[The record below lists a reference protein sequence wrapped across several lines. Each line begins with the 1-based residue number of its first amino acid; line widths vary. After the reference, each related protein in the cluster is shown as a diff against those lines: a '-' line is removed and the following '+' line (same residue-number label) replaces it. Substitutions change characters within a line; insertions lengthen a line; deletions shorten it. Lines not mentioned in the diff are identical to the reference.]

1 MSDSCNTMACCPP
14 ALCPWDFPGK
24 NTGVVYHSLLQ
35 GIFLT
40 QGLNLGLLHCRQILY
55 QLSLTCQEG
64 SISVCALSHFSHI
77 QLFMK
82 YACSPPG
89 SSAHG
94 ILQARLLEWVPCPP
108 PGDLLHPGLKPTSF
122 YTPCSGRRVLYHS
135 MTWEAWLVAKSI
147 PEAKLSAKSQL
158 WKNAISGS
166 FFCDVV
172 SVIDI
177 IYIFIHIFYKF
188 QNDIS
193 ITPHV

>member
-1 MSDSCNTMACCPP
+1 MACCPP

-24 NTGVVYHSLLQ
+24 NTGVVYHFLLQ

-40 QGLNLGLLHCRQILY
+40 RDLNLGLLHCRQILY
-55 QLSLTCQEG
+55 LN
-64 SISVCALSHFSHI
+64 
-77 QLFMK
+77 

-108 PGDLLHPGLKPTSF
+108 PGDLLHPGLKPTSS
-122 YTPCSGRRVLYHS
+122 YTTCSGRWVLYHS

-158 WKNAISGS
+158 
-166 FFCDVV
+166 
-172 SVIDI
+172 
-177 IYIFIHIFYKF
+177 
-188 QNDIS
+188 
-193 ITPHV
+193 